1 MTANNTTPDHAE
13 SPLSTIA
20 QISLREAESEGTSFM
35 QHERAQALQ
44 ELTRQALFQPVGDG
58 HGPYTVTLSLQ
69 NGYLVLD
76 IQNTRQENLQTHAL
90 SLRPYHRIIQDYFL
104 IIRSYEEARL
114 IAGPEKLEA
123 IDMGRRAVHNEG
135 AQMLMDRLEGKI
147 EMDFETARKFFT
159 LICVL
164 HRTDISLMG

>member
-1 MTANNTTPDHAE
+1 MTG
-13 SPLSTIA
+13 SRIA
-20 QISLREAESEGTSFM
+20 HISLHEPACEGSSGGAFM
-35 QHERAQALQ
+35 QHERSQALND
-44 ELTRQALFQPVGDG
+44 LTSSSHFQPLNDNQ
-58 HGPYTVTLSLQ
+58 GPYVVRLSLQ
-69 NGYLVLD
+69 NGYLVMDL
-76 IQNTRQENLQTHAL
+76 QNGDSQSLQTMAL

-104 IIRSYEEARL
+104 MIRSYEEARL

-123 IDMGRRAVHNEG
+123 IDMGRRGIHNEG
-135 AQMLMDRLEGKI
+135 AQMLMERLEDKI